1 MGTSAPPSNR
11 YRRFSEKSI
20 VYNVLKSD
28 GGWRVEAS
36 IPRGTSSDDRVKVVR
51 WFENYRMQIRKQ
63 HPLWITRF
71 YPGDSVYHMEV
82 RPVANPREL
91 LEKGQDLKSIWTE
104 EIVNRG

>member
-1 MGTSAPPSNR
+1 
-11 YRRFSEKSI
+11 
-20 VYNVLKSD
+20 
-28 GGWRVEAS
+28 
-36 IPRGTSSDDRVKVVR
+36 
-51 WFENYRMQIRKQ
+51 MQIRKQ